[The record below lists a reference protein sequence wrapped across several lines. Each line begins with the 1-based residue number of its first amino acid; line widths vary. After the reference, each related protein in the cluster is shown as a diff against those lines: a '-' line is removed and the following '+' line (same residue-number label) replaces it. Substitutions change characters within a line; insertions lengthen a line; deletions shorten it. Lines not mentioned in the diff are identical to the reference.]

1 MAGKAVTIVTNN
13 PMTYNKYKDDP
24 KIGVEYLENGSYY
37 DVVITTRNRI
47 QSGWRLLT
55 HPQASNLKP
64 TESPYKSILISDRF
78 GVYDYLKEVEMIEQ
92 AVFGYEKLTRGTTK
106 PVWKEHL
113 FKDYQLIDMDVM
125 ESAFSSAV
133 LKNLIMNNS

>member
-1 MAGKAVTIVTNN
+1 
-13 PMTYNKYKDDP
+13 
-24 KIGVEYLENGSYY
+24 
-37 DVVITTRNRI
+37 
-47 QSGWRLLT
+47 
-55 HPQASNLKP
+55 
-64 TESPYKSILISDRF
+64 
-78 GVYDYLKEVEMIEQ
+78 MIEQ

-113 FKDYQLIDMDVM
+113 FKDYQLIDMDTM

>member
-1 MAGKAVTIVTNN
+1 MGKAVTIVTNN
-13 PMTYNKYKDDP
+13 PMTYNKYKDDA

-64 TESPYKSILISDRF
+64 TESPNQQ
-78 GVYDYLKEVEMIEQ
+78 M
-92 AVFGYEKLTRGTTK
+92 
-106 PVWKEHL
+106 
-113 FKDYQLIDMDVM
+113 
-125 ESAFSSAV
+125 
-133 LKNLIMNNS
+133 